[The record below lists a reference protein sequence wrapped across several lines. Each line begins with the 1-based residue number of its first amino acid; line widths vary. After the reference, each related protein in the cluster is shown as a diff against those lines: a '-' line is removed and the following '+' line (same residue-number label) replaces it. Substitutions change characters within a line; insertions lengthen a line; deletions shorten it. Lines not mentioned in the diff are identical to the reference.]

1 MLDHNRTRCLCHHQA
16 LHEVSHCAFLSL
28 RFAIIEKFILAGGCC
43 AYESCRLFGVDASSQ
58 QEAFRFKELI
68 FRLLS
73 LAGTIII
80 GDYIP
85 WLKWVTTVTGYNRYM
100 KKVKA
105 DVDDMLQEFLELKK
119 NGKSMNAAVQVASV
133 DGKSPEH
140 RDDFVDI
147 LLRQPAEDGTG
158 HLSDTSIKALIQVH
172 GEQKKKTYPSS
183 FRHAALTALP
193 ELPKA
198 C

>member
-1 MLDHNRTRCLCHHQA
+1 M
-16 LHEVSHCAFLSL
+16 S
-28 RFAIIEKFILAGGCC
+28 
-43 AYESCRLFGVDASSQ
+43 ESCRLFGVDTSSQ

-68 FRLLS
+68 FRFLS

-85 WLKWVTTVTGYNRYM
+85 WLKWVTIVTGFKRYM

-105 DVDDMLQEFLELKK
+105 DVDDMLQEFLEVKK
-119 NGKSMNAAVQVASV
+119 NGKSMNAAAQVASV

-158 HLSDTSIKALIQVH
+158 RLSDTSIKALIQVL
-172 GEQKKKTYPSS
+172 GGKKNLPILIQTCSS
-183 FRHAALTALP
+183 DCTAIASESLLAAGYAILLQF
-193 ELPKA
+193 
-198 C
+198 